1 MVRFHHL
8 SDRSYQRR
16 ACFYLFSC
24 EKLSRKVKNNG
35 FREES
40 KLLNLELEFFISQ
53 EISASNLFKEKLNFD
68 HVQMNN
74 PDWKYKGFFMRYQEI
89 HLKEEFYEKLKC
101 PRTAITEW
109 DPVSLIV
116 DSKLSQVGN
125 TSCK

>member
-1 MVRFHHL
+1 M
-8 SDRSYQRR
+8 
-16 ACFYLFSC
+16 
-24 EKLSRKVKNNG
+24 KNNG
-35 FREES
+35 FCEDL
-40 KLLNLELEFFISQ
+40 KFVNLELEFFIAQ

-116 DSKLSQVGN
+116 ESKLSQVGN